1 MEKFAAG
8 VPSFANLMGGAFNQ
22 DWRDEWDSAEE
33 IVTSVLGE
41 RTDQLRSMLK
51 DLRRIDRVCSD
62 DDIDSLLFSLG
73 SGFSPEA
80 DWGMSS
86 KDWVQD
92 LEVRLERELV
102 AQATPESAD
111 RLLGMSFREWL
122 IDLARRPVRVLDAAP
137 EREHGMRR
145 ENSPRGADQCL
156 LLPRRRPRE
165 RVGLPRSRLQPRGP
179 PGMGRGGGIQTLAAL
194 LRTGR
199 LHRRWLRTV
208 RDGRTSVNTGEP
220 VTWRGEMSSAEDGR
234 RRTISPPVGR
244 DPSSAAVDRRQTAF
258 PQIETK
264 WITWKHRPGTR
275 LRFAHGWRLQPRLE
289 GRVVFSRRGPVGSPR
304 RSSGNSERTAVRTPS
319 DSGNL
324 FGG

>member
-1 MEKFAAG
+1 
-8 VPSFANLMGGAFNQ
+8 
-22 DWRDEWDSAEE
+22 
-33 IVTSVLGE
+33 
-41 RTDQLRSMLK
+41 
-51 DLRRIDRVCSD
+51 
-62 DDIDSLLFSLG
+62 
-73 SGFSPEA
+73 
-80 DWGMSS
+80 
-86 KDWVQD
+86 
-92 LEVRLERELV
+92 
-102 AQATPESAD
+102 
-111 RLLGMSFREWL
+111 
-122 IDLARRPVRVLDAAP
+122 
-137 EREHGMRR
+137 MRR

-244 DPSSAAVDRRQTAF
+244 DPSSEAVDRRQTAS

-264 WITWKHRPGTR
+264 WITWRHRPGTPPSIRSWVAPSTKTGGTSGLQSTRSCRKPSPIIRQLGAHCCPNSFGFGKPVRR
-275 LRFAHGWRLQPRLE
+275 L
-289 GRVVFSRRGPVGSPR
+289 
-304 RSSGNSERTAVRTPS
+304 T
-319 DSGNL
+319 
-324 FGG
+324 